1 MANTYD
7 PYGLEL
13 SGVDP
18 ETSAELRKLKRQQDI
33 TDLLMQR
40 GMESPQ
46 GKMVGDVYVKPSW
59 TQGVSQLVNAYLSGQ
74 SQKGVDAGYQGIAD
88 KQKADET
95 ARLEAMN
102 KTMTG
107 TPEIAPVMAPSMA
120 MNPNPDGSL
129 QQVVANNPQ
138 AAVPGNPRKAVEDYL
153 MSRSPLM
160 GALQR
165 AKGLEADQAREE
177 NIAQRKWEV
186 QQRLLGTPG
195 ETRNIQVG
203 AESVTQEKKPDGSWV
218 EIGRG
223 PKFARQVINVGYG
236 GTGGSKPMT
245 ELQKSKFNKTI
256 ANDYKSA
263 EQTMQQMA
271 NITKAVTDVS
281 GSEGLSSREGYTGYI
296 PAWLQGKDAMTAENR
311 INTLKGKIT
320 QMGKAMA
327 TMSGAIGPMAVQ
339 EWKIVSDAVNA
350 IDPTAGNLSE
360 QLQNIT
366 DQANGAA
373 NRIKDIYERTYG
385 DQFESMPQF
394 DPVNFK
400 LDATGGQS
408 AAGKV
413 GAPSNN
419 GTVRIVDF

>member
-1 MANTYD
+1 MASTYD

-13 SGVDP
+13 SGIDP
-18 ETSAELRKLKRQQDI
+18 EQSAELRKLKRQQDI

-88 KQKADET
+88 KQKADEV

-138 AAVPGNPRKAVEDYL
+138 AAVPGDPRKAVEDYL

-177 NIAQRKWEV
+177 NIAARKDTTQATLEQRKWELE
-186 QQRLLGTPG
+186 QRLLDARISAADKLDAQKQLIRLTASLRQPATQKAAKDFVWNADGTEQRVIPG
-195 ETRNIQVG
+195 SQTDLKMKAAKTKDARNKVLLDSTLD
-203 AESVTQEKKPDGSWV
+203 AEISNIDKLIGNEEKKIPEHPGLNASVGVIASRIPTLRQNTADAEALEESLRSKAS
-218 EIGRG
+218 ISSLQTIRG
-223 PKFARQVINVGYG
+223 
-236 GTGGSKPMT
+236 
-245 ELQKSKFNKTI
+245 
-256 ANDYKSA
+256 
-263 EQTMQQMA
+263 
-271 NITKAVTDVS
+271 
-281 GSEGLSSREGYTGYI
+281 
-296 PAWLQGKDAMTAENR
+296 TA
-311 INTLKGKIT
+311 
-320 QMGKAMA
+320 
-327 TMSGAIGPMAVQ
+327 GAIGTLTER
-339 EWKIVSDAVNA
+339 EWPRLESMKA
-350 IDPTAGNLSE
+350 T
-360 QLQNIT
+360 LQASQGTPQFRQSLKDYRDELI
-366 DQANGAA
+366 
-373 NRIKDIYERTYG
+373 RIKRIG
-385 DQFESMPQF
+385 LESV
-394 DPVNFK
+394 D
-400 LDATGGQS
+400 DTS
-408 AAGKV
+408 S
-413 GAPSNN
+413 GAPSAPSAPSD
-419 GTVRIVDF
+419 IDALLEKYK